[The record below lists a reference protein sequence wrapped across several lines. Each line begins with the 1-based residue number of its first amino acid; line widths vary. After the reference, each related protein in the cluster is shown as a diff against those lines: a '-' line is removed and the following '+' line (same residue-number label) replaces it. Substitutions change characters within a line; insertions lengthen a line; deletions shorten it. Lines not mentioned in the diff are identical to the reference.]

1 MAPVSGPPPDRD
13 SELIDRIRLSLLPGL
28 GDRRLATLLDRHGS
42 CGAVLRASPGEL
54 GEKASRAVA
63 SPRFA
68 RRVQRCRQAVRAH
81 EVRVLLRGEASYPDS
96 LLQLD
101 DPPSI
106 LFARGRL
113 ELLDRAAV
121 AIVGTRRSTVY
132 GAQTSEMLSAGAARA
147 GVVVVSGLAHGIDT
161 QAHAAA
167 LEGGTVAVLGCGID
181 VHYPA
186 PNRHLQE
193 EIAASGLLLSEFAPG
208 TPPLRHH
215 FPRRNRII
223 AALSRAVVVVEAPHK
238 SGALITAEHGESLNR
253 DICAVPGPIGRGS
266 SDGCNALL
274 RDGAKFITCV
284 DDLLDVLGSD
294 APDPASSSR
303 VAVAEGTVPASARPV
318 WRNLTREPAHLD
330 TVAEAAGVRPGKAMQ
345 LLLELELSGHVEQYP
360 GQRFVRK

>member
-1 MAPVSGPPPDRD
+1 MSGRPSPDRE
-13 SELIDRIRLSLLPGL
+13 SELVDRIRLSLLPGL
-28 GDRRLATLLDRHGS
+28 GDRRLARLLDRHGS
-42 CGAVLRASPGEL
+42 CRAVLRAPPGEL
-54 GEKASRAVA
+54 GENANRALG
-63 SPRFA
+63 SPRFE
-68 RRVQRCRQAVRAH
+68 RRVRRCRQAVHAH
-81 EVRVLLRGEASYPDS
+81 DIRVLLRGEASYPDS

-101 DPPSI
+101 DPPNI

-113 ELLDRAAV
+113 ELVDRAAV
-121 AIVGTRRSTVY
+121 AIVGTRRSSVY
-132 GAQTSEMLSAGAARA
+132 GAQTSEMLSAGAARS

-161 QAHAAA
+161 EVHAAA
-167 LEGGTVAVLGCGID
+167 LEGGTIAVLGCGID
-181 VHYPA
+181 VYYPA

-193 EIAASGLLLSEFAPG
+193 EIAASGLLLSEFPPG

-223 AALSRAVVVVEAPHK
+223 AALARAVVVVEAPHK
-238 SGALITAEHGESLNR
+238 SGALITAEHGKFLNR
-253 DICAVPGPIGRGS
+253 DICAVPGPIGRGT

-274 RDGAKFITCV
+274 RDGATFITSV

-294 APDPASSSR
+294 TPDPASSAR
-303 VAVAEGTVPASARPV
+303 EAAVEGTVPAAARPV

-330 TVAEAAGVRPGKAMQ
+330 TVAEAAGVRTGKAMQ